1 MRNVSF
7 TIASLCLLLVVP
19 QMTRAG
25 DITYDIQNYPSDQVD
40 YNTGSFDHSV
50 SGTIMTDGTIGTLI
64 ATNILSWSVTFDNN
78 PAETFQSTT
87 LGYPSIYA
95 ISGLVAT
102 SSGSLTLGPGSNP
115 YGLESAKPDLQ
126 SGFSKPGGDIPGPWI
141 WVTVCSGMGEIAIR
155 GGYWG
160 GRRAMGG
167 EMDTAARCGA
177 GFSGC
182 QDHPWDSLNS
192 TRSRSRR
199 APRAGCDM
207 AKACENSFRMGSH
220 RPWG

>member
-1 MRNVSF
+1 MKDLWPS
-7 TIASLCLLLVVP
+7 ASRFWKNQASVRRGQEPKTLSK
-19 QMTRAG
+19 RA
-25 DITYDIQNYPSDQVD
+25 
-40 YNTGSFDHSV
+40 H
-50 SGTIMTDGTIGTLI
+50 
-64 ATNILSWSVTFDNN
+64 
-78 PAETFQSTT
+78 
-87 LGYPSIYA
+87 
-95 ISGLVAT
+95 
-102 SSGSLTLGPGSNP
+102 NP

>member
-102 SSGSLTLGPGSNP
+102 SSGSLTLGPGSNLVFYYANTNSYGTTSLSAGLDWYNASYNGSSLYQGAWNTTP
-115 YGLESAKPDLQ
+115 YAKL
-126 SGFSKPGGDIPGPWI
+126 K
-141 WVTVCSGMGEIAIR
+141 
-155 GGYWG
+155 
-160 GRRAMGG
+160 
-167 EMDTAARCGA
+167 AR
-177 GFSGC
+177 S
-182 QDHPWDSLNS
+182 P
-192 TRSRSRR
+192 
-199 APRAGCDM
+199 
-207 AKACENSFRMGSH
+207 EV
-220 RPWG
+220 